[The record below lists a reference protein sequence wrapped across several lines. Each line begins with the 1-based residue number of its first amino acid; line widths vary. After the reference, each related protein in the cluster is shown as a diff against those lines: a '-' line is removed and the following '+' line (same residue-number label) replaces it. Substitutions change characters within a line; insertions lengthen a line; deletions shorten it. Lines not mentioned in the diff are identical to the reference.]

1 MDAAISMRRALV
13 VGIVVG
19 VVACHETT
27 TEPTLSASCA
37 ANPSTGFAPLA
48 VSFNLLVAGAS
59 GSPQVTVD
67 YGDGT
72 SGTNPDVIHSYG
84 AIGIYTAAF
93 TVTSGSQTARCATTV
108 TVAASTVT
116 TIPIVNRPPQAVF
129 KTTPDA
135 GPGDQI
141 TGTAPLVVRFNMCP
155 TADPDGDRLLFTMDF
170 DGDGRNEVSGSSG
183 AACRHDSIPY
193 GVGPHTAYICVTDIG
208 ADERPLHGFQC
219 HTYRIVVS

>member
-1 MDAAISMRRALV
+1 
-13 VGIVVG
+13 
-19 VVACHETT
+19 
-27 TEPTLSASCA
+27 
-37 ANPSTGFAPLA
+37 
-48 VSFNLLVAGAS
+48 
-59 GSPQVTVD
+59 
-67 YGDGT
+67 
-72 SGTNPDVIHSYG
+72 
-84 AIGIYTAAF
+84 
-93 TVTSGSQTARCATTV
+93 
-108 TVAASTVT
+108 
-116 TIPIVNRPPQAVF
+116 VNTPPQAVF

-135 GPGDQI
+135 APGDQI

-208 ADERPLHGFQC
+208 ADGRPLHGFQC